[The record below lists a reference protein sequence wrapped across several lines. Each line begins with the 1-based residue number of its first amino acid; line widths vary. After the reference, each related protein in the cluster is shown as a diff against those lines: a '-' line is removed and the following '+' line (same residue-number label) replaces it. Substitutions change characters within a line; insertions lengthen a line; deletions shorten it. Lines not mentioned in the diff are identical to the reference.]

1 MLESLKLI
9 SEAIDPQIFLVATAL
24 ATLLAGG
31 FSIGWARQRA
41 KRRRLEAERD
51 HLYAVAQKG
60 REILAA
66 APDGLFLWDH
76 VLGGV
81 VISRRLAVLLG
92 LTAGTQARYDD
103 IRECFK
109 GESLKALER
118 GCSALRGAGT
128 PFDLVLICGDRLI
141 QAIGQRAETDA
152 GDVQADL
159 VWMRD
164 VTDLTSDKGLNFEAE
179 EELPADKF
187 DDRHLTALLD
197 AMPIPVWLRDSKL
210 NLAFVNR
217 AAEGIEGITEAGPDL
232 ARQAQT
238 LDKPASERRMIDRDG
253 KPQQVELMEI
263 PLHIRAAGEARKNNG
278 SLGYAL
284 DCSEPEKSEEEG
296 GGYRQARD
304 AVLEGLPSAV
314 AIFGADTHL
323 EFANAAYAHLW
334 GVDQLW
340 LQDKPNLSEVLE
352 KQRENR
358 RLPEVPDFRAF
369 KAEQLARFGTLN
381 APRIE
386 MLYLPTGRALRQ
398 RIQPQEDGGLVYSFE
413 DISESLDLQRSYKE
427 LGAVQTET
435 LDNLHEGV
443 AVFGSD
449 GRLQLY
455 NPRFSALWKLDEAV
469 LQANPHLSEILE
481 QTRTLRPPPADN
493 DVWAEG
499 DWASYK
505 ATETARLLS
514 RVQSEG
520 KLGLTNGTV
529 VNFAHVPLPDG
540 AVLLSYVDVTDS
552 ARVEGALRDRAD
564 AMEQADL
571 MKSEFIAD
579 VAREVRTPMNTVI
592 GFADMLSHEYFGSL
606 NPRQN
611 EYAKSISQTSRNLMA
626 VVGDVLDL
634 ASMDAG
640 QMELKIESID
650 IHGLLVSA
658 FNLIEDRA
666 KRRNLNLEFDCPPD
680 IGWISG
686 DRERLKQV
694 IYNLLANAATYTP
707 PRGRI
712 TISAAREV
720 DEVVIRVIDTGVGIP
735 GSDKERIFN
744 PFDKGAEASPAN
756 DTDKPHL
763 AAVIDERGV
772 GLGLTIAKRFVEH
785 HGGSINVKSLI
796 GRGTTVEITLPNA
809 VPETDDQSNRA
820 SISS

>member
-1 MLESLKLI
+1 MGVFESLNPMLEN
-9 SEAIDPQIFLVATAL
+9 IDPRIFVVVTVIGL
-24 ATLLAGG
+24 LLALV
-31 FSIGWARQRA
+31 FAIGWLRQRA
-41 KRRRLEAERD
+41 KRRHLEADRG
-51 HLYAVAQKG
+51 HLLAIAEKG

-76 VLGGV
+76 IIGGV
-81 VISRRLAVLLG
+81 VVSRRLAVLLG
-92 LTAGTQARYDD
+92 LSAGTGARYDD
-103 IRECFK
+103 IRGCFK

-118 GCSALRGAGT
+118 GCSALRNTGT
-128 PFDLVLICGDRLI
+128 PFDLVLIQGDRLI

-164 VTDLTSDKGLNFEAE
+164 VTDLTSEKSREFD
-179 EELPADKF
+179 ADDDAAAKKF

-197 AMPIPVWLRDSKL
+197 AMPVPMWLRDSEL
-210 NLAFVNR
+210 NLAFANR
-217 AAEGIEGITEAGPDL
+217 AAEGLVESGTDL
-232 ARQAQT
+232 AEQARSLGQ
-238 LDKPASERRMIDRDG
+238 PVRERRLLDRAG
-253 KPQQVELMEI
+253 NAQLMELTEI
-263 PLHIRAAGEARKNNG
+263 PLGLQADGETSAING

-284 DCSEPEKSEEEG
+284 DRSEHKETESALLQH
-296 GGYRQARD
+296 RQARD

-314 AIFGADTHL
+314 AVFGADRHL

-334 GVDQLW
+334 GLDQEW
-340 LQDKPNLSEVLE
+340 LQEKPNLSEILE
-352 KQRENR
+352 KQREDR

-369 KAEQLARFGTLN
+369 KVEQIARFGALST
-381 APRIE
+381 AQTE

-398 RIQPQEDGGLVYSFE
+398 RIQPSEDGGLVYAFE
-413 DISESLDLQRSYKE
+413 DISESLDLQRSYKA

-455 NPRFSALWKLDEAV
+455 NPRYSALWQLDEAV
-469 LQANPHLSEILE
+469 LQAKPHLSEVLDR
-481 QTRTLRPPPADN
+481 TRTLTPPPASG
-493 DVWAEG
+493 DVWADA
-499 DWASYK
+499 DWDNYK
-505 ATETARLLS
+505 ATETARFLS
-514 RVQSEG
+514 RTPG
-520 KLGLTNGTV
+520 TDKLELTNGTV
-529 VNFAHVPLPDG
+529 LTSALVPLPDG
-540 AVLLSYVDVTDS
+540 AILLSYVDVTDS
-552 ARVEGALRDRAD
+552 TRVEGALRDRAL
-564 AMEQADL
+564 AMEQADK

-579 VAREVRTPMNTVI
+579 VAREVRTPLNTVI
-592 GFADMLSHEYFGSL
+592 GFADMLTHDYFGSL
-606 NPRQN
+606 NPRQS
-611 EYAKSISQTSRNLMA
+611 EYAKSISQTSRNLMS

-640 QMELKIESID
+640 QMELKIGSVD

-686 DRERLKQV
+686 DGERLKQV

-712 TISAAREV
+712 SVSAAREA
-720 DEVVIRVIDTGVGIP
+720 DGVVIRVSDTGVGIP
-735 GSDKERIFN
+735 GPDKERIFS
-744 PFDKGAEASPAN
+744 PFDKGAGASPAN
-756 DTDKPHL
+756 DTDKSHQQT
-763 AAVIDERGV
+763 DNGERGV
-772 GLGLTIAKRFVEH
+772 GLGLTIAKRFIEG
-785 HGGSINVKSLI
+785 HGGSINVKSLV

-809 VPETDDQSNRA
+809 LAEADD
-820 SISS
+820 